1 METNPLRGLFG
12 VSSPRPEEQRVAPQ
26 PTAPTENIYY
36 EIPSGMI
43 EKLLANPF
51 TGDGTLHPDLHLIYV
66 DEVCGLFKLA
76 GLPEDEVK
84 KKVFPLSLRDKALTW
99 YRLCDDTG
107 SWNYKRLKLE
117 FHQKFYPMHLVH
129 RDRNYIYNFW
139 PRDRESIAQAWGR
152 LKSMLYSCPNH
163 ELSREIIIQN
173 FYARLSR
180 NDQSML
186 DTSCTGS
193 FMKKDIEFK
202 WDLLERIKRNSEDW
216 EFDDGKEP
224 GMNLKF
230 DCVKSFI
237 ETDIFR
243 DFSAKHGLDSE
254 IVASLCE
261 SFATHVG
268 LPKEKW
274 FKYHPPIEVNVA
286 KPVPVEEKIISYS
299 DSVVPVAYIEKPPFP
314 VKIKDHAKAS
324 TVKRKGDLRT
334 STPPEQIKVEPS
346 I

>member
-12 VSSPRPEEQRVAPQ
+12 VSSPRTEAQRLAPQ
-26 PTAPTENIYY
+26 PTAPTENICF
-36 EIPSGMI
+36 EFPSGML

-51 TGDGTLHPDLHLIYV
+51 TGDGTSHPDLHLIYV

-84 KKVFPLSLRDKALTW
+84 KKVFPLSLKDKALTW

-107 SWNYKRLKLE
+107 SWDYNRLKLE

-139 PRDRESIAQAWGR
+139 PRDRESIAQAWGM

-173 FYARLSR
+173 FYARLSHDDR
-180 NDQSML
+180 TML

-193 FMKKDIEFK
+193 FMKRDIDFK
-202 WDLLERIKRNSEDW
+202 WNLLEIIKCNSEDW
-216 EFDDGKEP
+216 ELEEGKES
-224 GMNLKF
+224 GMNFTF
-230 DCVKSFI
+230 DCVKSFV
-237 ETDIFR
+237 ETNTFS
-243 DFSAKHGLDSE
+243 DFSAKYGLDSE

-261 SFATHVG
+261 
-268 LPKEKW
+268 
-274 FKYHPPIEVNVA
+274 
-286 KPVPVEEKIISYS
+286 
-299 DSVVPVAYIEKPPFP
+299 
-314 VKIKDHAKAS
+314 
-324 TVKRKGDLRT
+324 
-334 STPPEQIKVEPS
+334 
-346 I
+346 